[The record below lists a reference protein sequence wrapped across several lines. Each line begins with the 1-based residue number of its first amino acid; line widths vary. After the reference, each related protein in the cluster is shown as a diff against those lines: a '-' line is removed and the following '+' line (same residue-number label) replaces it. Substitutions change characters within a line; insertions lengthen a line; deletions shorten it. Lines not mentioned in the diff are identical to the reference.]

1 MHDLLC
7 EVEWKRGGEGESSAI
22 SGPHL
27 ALAQLYG
34 SDPNVA
40 HFPPPPFSCHL
51 NNDGRERYATLA
63 ESLNFPLKVPSHE
76 REKFPRMVGAT
87 TTQMCSFLH
96 PPTPLFFYRHAMFC
110 CFSFGSEDQRC
121 LKSWLVVKTQRTT
134 HPALQ
139 NLQSVW

>member
-76 REKFPRMVGAT
+76 REKFPRMVEQPRPKCVLFST
-87 TTQMCSFLH
+87 H
-96 PPTPLFFYRHAMFC
+96 PPRFFFIVMQ
-110 CFSFGSEDQRC
+110 CFAVFLLG
-121 LKSWLVVKTQRTT
+121 LKIKD
-134 HPALQ
+134 A
-139 NLQSVW
+139 